1 MGIAAVSFKDKNGIE
16 IVIYPQGEW
25 DTIDF
30 NVATEEEG
38 TDMIAYEEKEAASKA
53 ALSKFDIAT
62 SVDGQKILR
71 LRLCHRIIRYLK
83 REKDIDKSFMQQLW
97 LILLFN

>member
-30 NVATEEEG
+30 NVATEEG

-53 ALSKFDIAT
+53 ALSKC
-62 SVDGQKILR
+62 QMK
-71 LRLCHRIIRYLK
+71 
-83 REKDIDKSFMQQLW
+83 
-97 LILLFN
+97 

>member
-30 NVATEEEG
+30 NVATEDEG

-53 ALSKFDIAT
+53 ALSKLDIAT
-62 SVDGQKILR
+62 SVDGQKILKTTR
-71 LRLCHRIIRYLK
+71 NSYLY
-83 REKDIDKSFMQQLW
+83 MQ
-97 LILLFN
+97 IKG